1 MIVVRGEQAGCPRPP
16 LGAGRRLLDGGIA
29 AIGMQ
34 SRRSHGFLGPESSVS
49 IEIPSR
55 SKGLLRSAN
64 PGGIPTTGMRW
75 WCLERTHRTRGTT
88 GEGASP
94 SLFCSH
100 LGQPHLPKKP
110 TPSPTIASRVG
121 RYGADFAKM
130 QLPTARRRPGVRH
143 QEWPFKRG
151 TGKTLLDSVSQAEM
165 DGAERRNPDPPSGH
179 WFGEQAPLVFCE

>member
-1 MIVVRGEQAGCPRPP
+1 MPARCSRIPP
-16 LGAGRRLLDGGIA
+16 CCWPVSFGALECSKRKAIA
-29 AIGMQ
+29 AEPWVP
-34 SRRSHGFLGPESSVS
+34 RSGITLS
-49 IEIPSR
+49 IEIPCR
-55 SKGLLRSAN
+55 SIGLLRSAN

-110 TPSPTIASRVG
+110 TPNPAIASRVG